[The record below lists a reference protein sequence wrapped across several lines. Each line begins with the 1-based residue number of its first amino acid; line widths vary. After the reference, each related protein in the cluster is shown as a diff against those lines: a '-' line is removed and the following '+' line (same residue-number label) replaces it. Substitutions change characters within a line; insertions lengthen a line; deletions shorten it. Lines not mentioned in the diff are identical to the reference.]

1 MSVLF
6 ISTPTLSL
14 RGILMAEKEYFID
27 DRVVIPEE
35 IKKMSI
41 EELEAAIKKLEQ
53 ELRDKKKTA

>member
-14 RGILMAEKEYFID
+14 RDILMAEKEYFID